1 MHVRVKITQLGASV
15 RIGRPIE
22 LSQKSGQSEIYILIN
37 DLCLAGREAKGS
49 GAGVYIQKSMPRWMS
64 LDTLDGCACMCVC
77 VCSAWIKVKR
87 QA

>member
-1 MHVRVKITQLGASV
+1 MCMHVRVKITQLGASV

-37 DLCLAGREAKGS
+37 DLCLGARGA
-49 GAGVYIQKSMPRWMS
+49 AGVYIQKSMPRWMS
-64 LDTLDGCACMCVC
+64 LDTLDGFMCAC
-77 VCSAWIKVKR
+77 VCSAWIKVER